1 MALSNIAQ
9 ILGKKKR
16 APGSVRP
23 GLDTQQ
29 KNREN
34 LDQIDI
40 KQPKLRWACWQR
52 QKQKSIYS
60 RIQTKL
66 LWNKVSMNNILR
78 HFQEKKNCTD
88 FGYLLLEDTL
98 FKTKPHM
105 FLLLLKSLSQYLV
118 KVCKEPSKYYLHV
131 FDLQLSHSGSGLRHK
146 AIKPYLAHSDLA
158 EIPCKKKGCTSWPT
172 DLAQIPS
179 KKREN
184 LAQKDIKQRKLRW
197 ASWRWK
203 SWKYKLARYFTLQ

>member
-1 MALSNIAQ
+1 MEQGKKSTRLVKEVHCKGRKIQALLNFSASAGTLHIWLKVPSRKKAHMALSNIAQ
-9 ILGKKKR
+9 ILSKKKKR

-23 GLDTQQ
+23 GLDTKQ

-52 QKQKSIYS
+52 QKQKSKYS

-78 HFQEKKNCTD
+78 HFQEKKICTD

-98 FKTKPHM
+98 FKTKPYM
-105 FLLLLKSLSQYLV
+105 FLLLFKS
-118 KVCKEPSKYYLHV
+118 
-131 FDLQLSHSGSGLRHK
+131 F
-146 AIKPYLAHSDLA
+146 
-158 EIPCKKKGCTSWPT
+158 
-172 DLAQIPS
+172 
-179 KKREN
+179 
-184 LAQKDIKQRKLRW
+184 
-197 ASWRWK
+197 
-203 SWKYKLARYFTLQ
+203 F